1 MLFKNKKSSL
11 ELSIRT
17 IVIVVLA
24 MTLLGLGLGFIRS
37 MFENLG
43 DTAFSVQDQIKQQIL
58 EDLRTGDK
66 KLSFPTNEIKIGKK
80 ASKIL
85 AIGIKNTGESDN
97 YFKIELYRVTGPGAT
112 DSIASGTSVSG
123 LGTFV
128 WDEGDQPLGVNEAN
142 VYPIKFTS
150 ESTTG
155 TTIIQVIVVD
165 ASGGTS
171 VYATKSFFITVT

>member
-43 DTAFSVQDQIKQQIL
+43 ETAFSVQDQIKQQIL

-66 KLSFPTNEIKIGKK
+66 KLSFPTNEIKIGKQ

-85 AIGIKNTGESDN
+85 AVGIKNTGEISDDF
-97 YFKIELYRVTGPGAT
+97 YIWLY
-112 DSIASGTSVSG
+112 IVSG
-123 LGTFV
+123 GGTEDQVSSTILKPNLGTFV
-128 WDEGDQPLGVNEAN
+128 WDDGAQPLGVNEAN

-150 ESTTG
+150 DSTTG
-155 TTIIQVIVVD
+155 TTIIKVIIED
-165 ASGGTS
+165 SLRN